1 MSDKDSNDYQK
12 GKNEGNVEGKL
23 DAIDRSLTEFKQGM
37 WQRVEKLEEI
47 SIIHATTLVS
57 LKDQAEDYKDS
68 KRWAI
73 RIVLGTVIVALL
85 SLVVIRR

>member
-1 MSDKDSNDYQK
+1 MGESHDYEA

-37 WQRVEKLEEI
+37 WKRVEKLEEI
-47 SIIHATTLVS
+47 SIIHATTIVAMKES
-57 LKDQAEDYKDS
+57 VEDYRDS
-68 KRWAI
+68 KRWFI

-85 SLVVIRR
+85 GLVIVRR